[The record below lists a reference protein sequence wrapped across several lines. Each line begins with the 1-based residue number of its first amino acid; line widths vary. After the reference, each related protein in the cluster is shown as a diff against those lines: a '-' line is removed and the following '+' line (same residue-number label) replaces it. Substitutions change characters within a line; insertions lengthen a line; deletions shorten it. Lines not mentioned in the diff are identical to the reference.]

1 MAPVT
6 LYSTMMCP
14 YCFAAKNLLKSKGA
28 PFNVIDVTMNPLRR
42 AAMSRKSGGRTS
54 VPQIFIGEV
63 HVGGFDELSA
73 LDRQGKLD
81 SLLGI

>member
-1 MAPVT
+1 
-6 LYSTMMCP
+6 MCP
-14 YCFAAKNLLKSKGA
+14 YCFAAKSLLKEKGTS
-28 PFNVIDVTMNPLRR
+28 FDVIDVTMNPLKR

-54 VPQIFIGEV
+54 VPQIFIGEI

-81 SLLGI
+81 VLLGI

>member
-1 MAPVT
+1 MASVT

-14 YCFAAKNLLKSKGA
+14 YCYAAKNLLEGKGA
-28 PFNVIDVTMNPLRR
+28 SFEEIDVTMNPKKR
-42 AAMSRKSGGRTS
+42 ADMTLKSGGQTS
-54 VPQIFIGEV
+54 VPQIFIGDT
-63 HVGGFDELSA
+63 HVGGFDDLSA

>member
-14 YCFAAKNLLKSKGA
+14 YCFAAKNLLKSKGMA
-28 PFNVIDVTMNPLRR
+28 FDVIDVTMNPKER
-42 AAMSRKSGGRTS
+42 AAMSKKSDGRTS
-54 VPQIFIGEV
+54 VPQIFIGDM

-73 LDRQGKLD
+73 LDRQGKLNG
-81 SLLGI
+81 LLGI

>member
-14 YCFAAKNLLKSKGA
+14 YCFAAKNLLKNKGM
-28 PFNVIDVTMNPLRR
+28 PFKEIDVTMKPKKR
-42 AAMSRKSGGRTS
+42 ADMSQKSGGRTS
-54 VPQIFIGEV
+54 VPQIVIGDM

-73 LDRQGKLD
+73 LDRQGKLN

>member
-14 YCFAAKNLLKSKGA
+14 YCFAAENLLKSKGMA
-28 PFNVIDVTMNPLRR
+28 FKVIDVTMNPVKR
-42 AAMSRKSGGRTS
+42 AAMREKSGGRTT

-73 LDRQGKLD
+73 LDQQGKLN

>member
-14 YCFAAKNLLKSKGA
+14 YCFAAKSLLKEKGTS
-28 PFNVIDVTMNPLRR
+28 FDVIDVTMNPLKR

-54 VPQIFIGEV
+54 VPQIFIGEI

-81 SLLGI
+81 VLLGI

>member
-14 YCFAAKNLLKSKGA
+14 YCFAAKNLLKSKGMDID
-28 PFNVIDVTMNPLRR
+28 VIDVTMNPIKR
-42 AAMSRKSGGRTS
+42 AAMSEKSGGRTS
-54 VPQIFIGEV
+54 VPQIFIGDV

-81 SLLGI
+81 GLLGI